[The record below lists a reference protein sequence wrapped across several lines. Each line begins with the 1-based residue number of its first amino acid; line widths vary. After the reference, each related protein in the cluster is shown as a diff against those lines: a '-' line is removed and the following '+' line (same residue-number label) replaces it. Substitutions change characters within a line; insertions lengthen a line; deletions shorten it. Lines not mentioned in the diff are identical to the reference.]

1 MPGYETITSSDGY
14 QLLTSNDEELLIQT
28 NQFSIGFCVSSSE
41 EDRLDKTAYLSDFT
55 WMTGSLRE
63 ESSILAP
70 TITVEYA
77 GFPNWNYAYIPNF
90 NRYYFITDIIS
101 VRTNLWRVSFRVDP
115 MMSFKGN
122 IKDTPALIARNEF
135 EYDIRV
141 RDEMVPTLY
150 AKKVDEFTASTQRA
164 NLWFVPQNSLNRHIA
179 VTTIVPVRGNQ
190 NNVDSPSPDPGY
202 LPSVKGANFVG
213 SSACITYA
221 MTDEEFF
228 SLSKSV
234 LEKESRGTFIISAI
248 SYPYNLPLVPGESP
262 KVVYLGKDAI
272 IDIRAEPPSALT
284 ARTCAS
290 PYLTYGVLGDFTL
303 DLTNSFLDYEP
314 YTTVEVYVPYAG
326 WAKIPLEVTS
336 DLSSRH
342 TIVCYYAIDH
352 INGTATAYLYDKTAH
367 RPLWSGSAQLGIML
381 AINSTNAYENKMA
394 ENANMVNLT
403 LNTIGSIFG
412 MAMGMAGAS
421 ASKNGE
427 GGVSQ
432 YFKSGLSL
440 GGGIASYFTTQNNIV
455 DRAQA
460 SSSTGVS
467 ALSSVEKIKVRVT
480 RTRVPQYDNND
491 FRHQYGMPLNEV
503 RTIGAL
509 RGFTVVGQV
518 HLEIPSA
525 YPAEVAQIEATL
537 KGGFHI

>member
-1 MPGYETITSSDGY
+1 MPGYEPISSSDGY
-14 QLLTSNDEELLIQT
+14 QLLDSNDAELLIQT

-63 ESSILAP
+63 ESSIVAP
-70 TITVEYA
+70 VITVEYA

-90 NRYYFITDIIS
+90 GRYYFIADIVS
-101 VRTNLWRVSFRVDP
+101 VRTNLWRISFRVDP
-115 MMSFKGN
+115 MMSFKEF
-122 IKDTPALIARNEF
+122 IKGTPALIARNEF

-141 RDEMVPTLY
+141 RDDMVPTLY
-150 AKKVDEFTASTQRA
+150 AKRVDEFSASTQRA
-164 NLWFVPQNSLNRHIA
+164 NLQFVPQNSLNRHIA
-179 VTTIVPVRGNQ
+179 VTTIVPIRGNQ

-221 MTDEEFF
+221 MNDAEFF

-248 SYPYNLPLVPGESP
+248 AYPYNLPLVPGESP
-262 KVVYLGKDAI
+262 QVVYLGDDAV
-272 IDIRAEPPSALT
+272 IDIRANPPSVLT
-284 ARTCAS
+284 ANTCAS

-314 YTTVEVYVPYAG
+314 FTTVEVYVPYAG
-326 WAKIPLEVTS
+326 WVKIPLEVTS

-367 RPLWSGSAQLGIML
+367 RPLWSGSAQLGVML

-394 ENANMVNLT
+394 ENANMINLA
-403 LNTIGSIFG
+403 LNTVGSIFG
-412 MAMGMAGAS
+412 MAMGLAGAS
-421 ASKNGE
+421 SSKNGE
-427 GGVSQ
+427 GGIAK
-432 YFKSGLSL
+432 YFNSGLSL
-440 GGGIASYFTTQNNIV
+440 GGGIASYFTTQNNII

-460 SSSTGVS
+460 SASSGVS
-467 ALSSVEKIKVRVT
+467 ALSAVEKIKVRVT
-480 RTRVPQYDNND
+480 RTRVPQYDTDD

-509 RGFTVVGQV
+509 SGFTVVGQV